1 LCGDLRGEQLE
12 HQLRAELDLGDGA
25 SVVGLVGVGGPCR
38 TGPLR
43 LAPVGRGTL
52 LRDGGRCAR
61 IRGIG
66 TGRARRAAR
75 EEHGERQRQQRCRVA
90 RREPTEEIAGASRS
104 LGFHGAMLGS
114 ITLPGKVTRDA
125 VASSQMPELPEVEVV
140 RRGLQAGLSR
150 RVVSR
155 VEVREPRLRWPVPEG
170 LSRELAGRR
179 LESVGRRGKY
189 LLMDFGGA
197 TLIAHLGMSGNF
209 RILEAPQAPARH
221 DHVDIDFGERLLRY
235 HDPRR
240 FGAMLWHTPA
250 DGPVSAHPL
259 LAGLGVEPFS
269 DEFDGEMLYRATRGR
284 AVAIKQLL
292 LSGTVVVGV

>member
-1 LCGDLRGEQLE
+1 
-12 HQLRAELDLGDGA
+12 
-25 SVVGLVGVGGPCR
+25 
-38 TGPLR
+38 
-43 LAPVGRGTL
+43 
-52 LRDGGRCAR
+52 
-61 IRGIG
+61 
-66 TGRARRAAR
+66 
-75 EEHGERQRQQRCRVA
+75 
-90 RREPTEEIAGASRS
+90 
-104 LGFHGAMLGS
+104 MLGS

-125 VASSQMPELPEVEVV
+125 IASSQMPELPEVEVV

-292 LSGTVVVGV
+292 LSGTVVVGVGNIYASESLFRAGIRPSSPARRIGRERCERLAGAIRETLADAIARGGSSLRDFVGSDGQGGYFQLDCFVYGRAGQPCRVCGTPVAMRRDQQRATYWCPACQR

>member
-1 LCGDLRGEQLE
+1 
-12 HQLRAELDLGDGA
+12 
-25 SVVGLVGVGGPCR
+25 
-38 TGPLR
+38 
-43 LAPVGRGTL
+43 
-52 LRDGGRCAR
+52 
-61 IRGIG
+61 
-66 TGRARRAAR
+66 
-75 EEHGERQRQQRCRVA
+75 
-90 RREPTEEIAGASRS
+90 
-104 LGFHGAMLGS
+104 MLGS

-125 VASSQMPELPEVEVV
+125 IASSQMPELPEVEVV

-209 RILEAPQAPARH
+209 RILEVPQAPARH

-292 LSGTVVVGV
+292 LSGTVVVGVGNIYASESLFRAGIRPSTPARRIGRERCERLAGAIRETLADAIARGGSSLRDFVGSDGQGGYFQLDCFVYGRAGQPCRVCGTPVAMRRDQQRATYWCPACQR

>member
-1 LCGDLRGEQLE
+1 
-12 HQLRAELDLGDGA
+12 
-25 SVVGLVGVGGPCR
+25 
-38 TGPLR
+38 
-43 LAPVGRGTL
+43 
-52 LRDGGRCAR
+52 
-61 IRGIG
+61 
-66 TGRARRAAR
+66 
-75 EEHGERQRQQRCRVA
+75 
-90 RREPTEEIAGASRS
+90 
-104 LGFHGAMLGS
+104 MLGS

-125 VASSQMPELPEVEVV
+125 IASSQMPELPEVEVV

-209 RILEAPQAPARH
+209 RILDSPQAPARH

-284 AVAIKQLL
+284 AAAIKQLL
-292 LSGTVVVGV
+292 LSGTVVVGVGNIYASESLFRAGIRPSTPARRIGRERCERLAGAIRETLADAIARGGSSLRDFVGSDGQGGYFQLDCFVYGRAGQPCRVCGTPVAMRRDQQRATYWCPACQR

>member
-1 LCGDLRGEQLE
+1 
-12 HQLRAELDLGDGA
+12 
-25 SVVGLVGVGGPCR
+25 
-38 TGPLR
+38 
-43 LAPVGRGTL
+43 
-52 LRDGGRCAR
+52 
-61 IRGIG
+61 
-66 TGRARRAAR
+66 
-75 EEHGERQRQQRCRVA
+75 
-90 RREPTEEIAGASRS
+90 
-104 LGFHGAMLGS
+104 MLGS

-125 VASSQMPELPEVEVV
+125 IASSQMPELPEVEVV

-284 AVAIKQLL
+284 AAAIKQLL
-292 LSGTVVVGV
+292 LSGTVVVGVGNIYASESLFRAGIRPSTPARRIGRERCERLAGAIRETLADAIARGGSSLRDFVGSDGQGGYFQLDCFVYGRAGQPCRVCGTPVAMRRDQQRATYWCPACQR

>member
-1 LCGDLRGEQLE
+1 
-12 HQLRAELDLGDGA
+12 
-25 SVVGLVGVGGPCR
+25 
-38 TGPLR
+38 
-43 LAPVGRGTL
+43 
-52 LRDGGRCAR
+52 
-61 IRGIG
+61 
-66 TGRARRAAR
+66 
-75 EEHGERQRQQRCRVA
+75 
-90 RREPTEEIAGASRS
+90 
-104 LGFHGAMLGS
+104 MLGS

-125 VASSQMPELPEVEVV
+125 IASSQMPELPEVEVV

-284 AVAIKQLL
+284 AAAIKQLL
-292 LSGTVVVGV
+292 LSGTVVVGVGNIYASESLFRAGIRPSTPARRIGRERCERLAGAIRETLADAIARGGSSLRDFVGSDGQGGYFQLDCFVYGRAGQPCRVCGEPVRSVRQGQRSTFYCPRCQR

>member
-1 LCGDLRGEQLE
+1 
-12 HQLRAELDLGDGA
+12 
-25 SVVGLVGVGGPCR
+25 
-38 TGPLR
+38 
-43 LAPVGRGTL
+43 
-52 LRDGGRCAR
+52 
-61 IRGIG
+61 
-66 TGRARRAAR
+66 
-75 EEHGERQRQQRCRVA
+75 
-90 RREPTEEIAGASRS
+90 
-104 LGFHGAMLGS
+104 MLGS

-125 VASSQMPELPEVEVV
+125 IASSQMPELPEVEVV

-197 TLIAHLGMSGNF
+197 ALIAHLGMSGNF

-284 AVAIKQLL
+284 AAAIKQLL
-292 LSGTVVVGV
+292 LSGTVVVGVGNIYASESLFRAGIRPSTPARRIGRERCERLAGAIRETLADAIARGGSSLRDFVGSDGQGGYFQLDCFVYGRAGQPCRVCGTPVAMRRDQQRATYWCPACQR

>member
-1 LCGDLRGEQLE
+1 
-12 HQLRAELDLGDGA
+12 
-25 SVVGLVGVGGPCR
+25 
-38 TGPLR
+38 
-43 LAPVGRGTL
+43 
-52 LRDGGRCAR
+52 
-61 IRGIG
+61 
-66 TGRARRAAR
+66 
-75 EEHGERQRQQRCRVA
+75 
-90 RREPTEEIAGASRS
+90 
-104 LGFHGAMLGS
+104 MLGS

-125 VASSQMPELPEVEVV
+125 IASSQMPELPEVEVV

-284 AVAIKQLL
+284 AAAIKQLL
-292 LSGTVVVGV
+292 LSGTVVVGVGNIYASESLFRAGIRPSTPARRIGRERCERLAGAIRETLADAIARGGSSLRDFVGSDGQGGYFQLDCFVYGRAGQPCRGCGTPVAMRRDQQRATYWCPACQR